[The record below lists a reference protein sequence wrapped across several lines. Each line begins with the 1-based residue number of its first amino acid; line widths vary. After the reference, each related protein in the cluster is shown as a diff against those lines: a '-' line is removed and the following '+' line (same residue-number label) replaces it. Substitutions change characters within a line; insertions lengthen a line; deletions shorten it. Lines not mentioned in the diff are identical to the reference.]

1 MIREITDEFKKI
13 RVWKYLLSLS
23 VVLLLGNIIIS
34 ILFNDD
40 GLSSK
45 EALLKEKESY
55 EEIIRELPDEEDSYG
70 IKEGCKEQIALIDYN
85 VEHESFYYQRLS
97 VVSNL
102 AKNKNLIN
110 ILLIFLI
117 LLSGACVSVEDDNDT
132 WKNLIVL
139 KKGKRKDIYINKKV
153 AYFYFIGIVTG
164 IFLIVALGFGLFRYG
179 GFENIKLIYKDGA
192 VKKGTYTGDIIDL
205 LVAIV
210 VKAIVYGGI
219 TFYLVLR
226 HGKVIGT
233 VIPTLM
239 LLAEG
244 MIETFLKGYSI
255 GKFLPFRQMYILENI
270 TGQRTGEILVALIY
284 LAIIMVL
291 IDFAA
296 YVRMKKIC

>member
-1 MIREITDEFKKI
+1 MIRGIKDEFKKI
-13 RVWKYLLSLS
+13 RAWKYLLLLS
-23 VVLLLGNIIIS
+23 MVLLVGNIIIS

-45 EALLKEKESY
+45 EALLKEKQSY
-55 EEIIRELPDEEDSYG
+55 EEIIREMSNEGDAYG
-70 IKEGCKEQIALIDYN
+70 INEGCEEQIALIDYN
-85 VEHESFYYQRLS
+85 LEHGSFYYQRLS

-102 AKNKNLIN
+102 AKNKNLIT
-110 ILLIFLI
+110 ILLVFLI
-117 LLSGACVSVEDDNDT
+117 LLSGACVSVENDNDT

-153 AYFYFIGIVTG
+153 AYFYFVGIAIG
-164 IFLIVALGFGLFRYG
+164 IFLIVALGYGIFRYG
-179 GFENIKLIYKDGA
+179 GFENIKLVYIGGD

-205 LVAIV
+205 LVSIV

-226 HGKVIGT
+226 HGKVLGT

-244 MIETFLKGYSI
+244 MIEMFFQRYSI
-255 GKFLPFRQMYILENI
+255 GKYLPFRQMYILENI
-270 TGQRTGEILVALIY
+270 TGQSIGEILVALIY
-284 LAIIMVL
+284 LTIIMGL